1 MRISDWSSDV
11 CSSDLNTLAT
21 AHTIRL
27 TRSSVR
33 SGFFP
38 RPVLAMVSPLTMNEH
53 EATAQ
58 RIPQACTFVSESPY
72 ASISAMNTPPRKLL
86 KVAKK
91 ISANSPGT
99 AATTRSEEHTSE
111 LQSLMRISYAV

>member
-1 MRISDWSSDV
+1 
-11 CSSDLNTLAT
+11 
-21 AHTIRL
+21 
-27 TRSSVR
+27 
-33 SGFFP
+33 
-38 RPVLAMVSPLTMNEH
+38 MVSPLTMNEH

-58 RIPQACTFVSESPY
+58 RIPQACTFISESPY

-99 AATTRSEEHTSE
+99 AATTRIVPFRSTSLRPSGADRSEEHTSE
-111 LQSLMRISYAV
+111 LQSLMRNSYAVFCLKKKQNTQQWYREHQR